1 MPGSG
6 LVKLFY
12 LFAVN
17 ILISTVVLITAS
29 QIKVYFANTTFTHIS
44 CGHTS
49 DFYLGKT
56 DLPGANS
63 SKISRGKFISGF
75 T

>member
-17 ILISTVVLITAS
+17 ILISNVLITAS
-29 QIKVYFANTTFTHIS
+29 RIKVYFANTPFTHIAKYV
-44 CGHTS
+44 
-49 DFYLGKT
+49 DPGKKT
-56 DLPGANS
+56 EV
-63 SKISRGKFISGF
+63 